1 MERSR
6 IPTIDGKTMEEA
18 AHLIAIGHFLFI
30 LIVILLAAKLAG
42 ELFERIGQPAV
53 LGELVAGVIVG
64 SSVLGLVPIDPADP
78 YGAVIH
84 ILAEIGVVILLLEIG
99 LEIDLREMFD
109 VGSSA
114 LTVAVV
120 GVVLPFLF
128 GYLFWHYYQ
137 GGASL
142 VAIFVGATL
151 TATSVGI
158 TARVLADLGKIDT
171 AEARII
177 IGAAVIDDI
186 LGLLILAVVE
196 GLAATGGVSVTGVLK
211 LFSLAIGFLAVAMG
225 IGLYTARWLFELVN
239 RMRVRGVLT
248 IFALVFALT
257 LAFLADRVGLAPIV
271 GAFAAG
277 LILSR
282 TNQFDTIIEQ
292 IKPVA
297 DVFTPIFFVSIGAAV
312 NVAILD
318 PRDPE
323 NHEILVVGAVL
334 FAIAVLG
341 KMAAGYGVVWRRGLN
356 KLAIGIGMVPRG
368 EVGLIF
374 AQIGL
379 LGGILTQNVFSALL
393 IMVIGTTL
401 ITPPIL
407 KVLLERQPASG
418 VEELDPPVRSGIHE
432 IG

>member
-1 MERSR
+1 
-6 IPTIDGKTMEEA
+6 MEETA
-18 AHLIAIGHFLFI
+18 RHIEVGHFFFI
-30 LIVILLAAKLAG
+30 FIIILLAAKLAG
-42 ELFERIGQPAV
+42 ELFERLGQPSV
-53 LGELVAGVIVG
+53 LGELVAGVLVG
-64 SSVLGLVPIDPADP
+64 SSVLGLVPVDPADP
-78 YGAVIH
+78 YGSMVH
-84 ILAEIGVVILLLEIG
+84 VLAEVGVVILLFEIG
-99 LEIDLREMFD
+99 LETDLREMFH

-114 LTVAVV
+114 LMVAFV

-142 VAIFVGATL
+142 VAIFIGATL

-158 TARVLADLGKIDT
+158 TARVLTDLGKIST

-186 LGLLILAVVE
+186 LGLLILAVVD
-196 GLAATGGVSVTGVLK
+196 GLAATGSVSVLGVLK
-211 LFSLAIGFLAVAMG
+211 LFGLAVGFLAVAMA
-225 IGLYTARWLFELVN
+225 IGLTTARWLFELVN
-239 RMRVRGVLT
+239 RMRVRGVLV
-248 IFALVFALT
+248 IFALMFALT
-257 LAFLADRVGLAPIV
+257 LAFLAEWVGLAPIV

-282 TNQFDTIIEQ
+282 TNQFDTIVEQ

-312 NVAILD
+312 DVTILD
-318 PRDPE
+318 PRVPE
-323 NHEILVVGAVL
+323 NHEILIVGGIL

-341 KMAAGYGVVWRRGLN
+341 KVVSGYSVVWRSGLN
-356 KLAIGIGMVPRG
+356 KLAIGVGMVPRG

-379 LGGILTQNVFSALL
+379 MGGILTRDVFSAVL
-393 IMVIGTTL
+393 IMVMGTTL
-401 ITPPIL
+401 ITPPVL
-407 KVLLERQPASG
+407 KILLEREPPSEPEAGVSG
-418 VEELDPPVRSGIHE
+418 TRVRSGMGE

>member
-1 MERSR
+1 ME
-6 IPTIDGKTMEEA
+6 GA
-18 AHLIAIGHFLFI
+18 AHLVEVGHFFFI

-53 LGELVAGVIVG
+53 LGELVAGVVLG
-64 SSVLGLVPIDPADP
+64 ASVLGLVPVDPADP
-78 YGAVIH
+78 YGSMVH
-84 ILAEIGVVILLLEIG
+84 VLAEVGVAILLFEIG
-99 LEIDLREMFD
+99 LETDLREMFH

-114 LTVAVV
+114 LMVAVV

-128 GYLFWHYYQ
+128 GYLFWHYYE

-142 VAIFVGATL
+142 TAIFIGATL

-158 TARVLADLGKIDT
+158 TARVLTDLGKINT
-171 AEARII
+171 SEARII

-196 GLAATGGVSVTGVLK
+196 GLASTGSVSVLGVAR
-211 LFSLAIGFLAVAMG
+211 LFGLAVGFLAVAMA
-225 IGLYTARWLFELVN
+225 IGLYTARWIFELVN
-239 RMRVRGVLT
+239 RMRVRGVLVS
-248 IFALVFALT
+248 FALVFALT

-271 GAFAAG
+271 GSFAAG

-282 TNQFDTIIEQ
+282 TNQFDTIVEQ

-318 PRDPE
+318 PRVAE
-323 NHEILVVGAVL
+323 NQEILIVAAGL
-334 FAIAVLG
+334 FVIAVLG
-341 KMAAGYGVVWRRGLN
+341 KVAAGYSVPWRKDIH
-356 KLAIGIGMVPRG
+356 KLAIGVGMVPRG

-379 LGGILTQNVFSALL
+379 LGGVLTRDVFSAVL
-393 IMVIGTTL
+393 IMVMATTL
-401 ITPPIL
+401 ITPPFLKIL
-407 KVLLERQPASG
+407 FERGPRGSEVEPAIRP
-418 VEELDPPVRSGIHE
+418 VDERPPPVRPGM
-432 IG
+432 GGL

>member
-1 MERSR
+1 
-6 IPTIDGKTMEEA
+6 MEEV
-18 AHLIAIGHFLFI
+18 AHQIEVGHFFFI
-30 LIVILLAAKLAG
+30 FIVILLAAKLAG

-78 YGAVIH
+78 YGSMVH
-84 ILAEIGVVILLLEIG
+84 VLAEIGVAILLFEIG
-99 LEIDLREMFD
+99 LETDLREMFH

-114 LTVAVV
+114 LTVAMV

-128 GYLFWHYYQ
+128 GYLFWHAYQ

-158 TARVLADLGKIDT
+158 TARVLTDLGRINT

-196 GLAATGGVSVTGVLK
+196 GLAATGAVSVLGVMT
-211 LFSLAIGFLAVAMG
+211 LFGLAVGFLAVAMA
-225 IGLYTARWLFELVN
+225 IGLSTARWLFELVN
-239 RMRVRGVLT
+239 RMRVRGVLV
-248 IFALVFALT
+248 IFALVFALM
-257 LAFLADRVGLAPIV
+257 LSFLAERVGLAPIV

-282 TNQFDTIIEQ
+282 TNQFDTIVEQ

-312 NVAILD
+312 DVGILD
-318 PRDPE
+318 PRVPE
-323 NHEILVVGAVL
+323 NHEVLIVGTILFV
-334 FAIAVLG
+334 IAVLG
-341 KMAAGYGVVWRRGLN
+341 KVVSGYSVFWRGGLN
-356 KLAIGIGMVPRG
+356 KLAIGTGMVPRG

-379 LGGILTQNVFSALL
+379 LGGILTQDVFSAIL
-393 IMVIGTTL
+393 IMVMATTL

-407 KVLLERQPASG
+407 KVLLERQPVGEPEVGAA
-418 VEELDPPVRSGIHE
+418 EPPVRPGMSE
-432 IG
+432 I